1 MKFNWLVRVRNP
13 HFWIGL
19 IGIFLMSIGVDA
31 SMLTS
36 WQIVFDNIAELIKN
50 PFMIGSVLLALW
62 GYIQDFTTEGIGDTD
77 LAMTYRCPRKDTETI
92 VDEEEFFIDEEV
104 GIPVTESEVE

>member
-13 HFWIGL
+13 YFWAGL
-19 IGIFLMSIGVDA
+19 VGIILMSIGVEA

-36 WQIVFDNIAELIKN
+36 WKEVFDNIVELIKN
-50 PFMIGSVLLALW
+50 PFMIGSTLLALW

-77 LAMTYRCPRKDTETI
+77 LAMTYRYPRKDSEVTA
-92 VDEEEFFIDEEV
+92 DEEELPEEEEV
-104 GIPVTESEVE
+104 G

>member
-1 MKFNWLVRVRNP
+1 MKFNWRVRFKNP
-13 HFWIGL
+13 YFWIGL
-19 IGIFLMSIGVDA
+19 IGILLMSIGVEA

-36 WQIVFDNIAELIKN
+36 WELVFDNIVELIKN
-50 PFMIGSVLLALW
+50 PFMIGSTFVALW

-92 VDEEEFFIDEEV
+92 VDEEEFFLNEEEECCV
-104 GIPVTESEVE
+104 IESEVE